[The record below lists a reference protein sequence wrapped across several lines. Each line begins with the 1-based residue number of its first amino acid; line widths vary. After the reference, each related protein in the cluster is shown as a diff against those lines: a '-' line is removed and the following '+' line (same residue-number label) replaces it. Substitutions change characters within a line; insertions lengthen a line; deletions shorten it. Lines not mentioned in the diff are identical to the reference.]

1 MYKLKR
7 EREKVSRTAENIVRK
22 KLGLK
27 NVGDALVNETLLA
40 NITKKIFPDTIRQFS
55 PKWIGKFQIDIYI
68 PSLKIAVEYN
78 GIQHYKAIE
87 KFGGEVKLLQQQAR
101 DEFVREKCKEYNV
114 ILLEWHYSIKVTE
127 KNVYDFYSKVINIK
141 SYNKPLSLFD

>member
-1 MYKLKR
+1 ML
-7 EREKVSRTAENIVRK
+7 
-22 KLGLK
+22 
-27 NVGDALVNETLLA
+27 

-101 DEFVREKCKEYNV
+101 DEFVREKCKEYY
-114 ILLEWHYSIKVTE
+114 LYR
-127 KNVYDFYSKVINIK
+127 
-141 SYNKPLSLFD
+141 